1 MLRRKRRADPV
12 TPEVAEA
19 VMRRDLHGC
28 VAQRIAAVNQWAI
41 TPCDGRATLDHV
53 RDEPMMGK
61 RAPSDPQ
68 HLVTLCWHHH
78 LDGWAT
84 AHRAELRAYL
94 AQFNES
100 DRDRA
105 VSVPPA

>member
-1 MLRRKRRADPV
+1 MLRRKRHSDPV

-19 VMRRDLHGC
+19 VLRRDFRGC
-28 VAQRIAAVNQWAI
+28 VAQRIAIVTLSRIDA
-41 TPCDGRATLDHV
+41 CDGRVTLDHV

-84 AHRAELRAYL
+84 SNRPALRAYL
-94 AQFNES
+94 AQFNEN